1 MSDIQSVRPDAHHK
15 LVEAGIEKWSRVKC
29 PANRYNYMTSNSVKS
44 INALTKEV
52 RKIPITV
59 LMDWYRDRLRKWYY
73 ELQEKHKDS
82 HDEELTPWASAVGIQ
97 SFYTFYKMMN
107 EMIRNKLEVAT
118 MQYQNEVNE
127 IHAEKIAKNANP
139 LALVVC
145 TQQYPNDHYQPPK
158 PHKTYAPSSKHTPS
172 TRSHAPTRN
181 KGKEIAKPITPPSES
196 ASKEDEDSD
205 PEQAQRDK
213 DRQKNLAL
221 IAKYIKNI
229 YKPTNNNLRTSSNTR
244 NKNVATSPKTKNNSQ
259 TRQFGNQRTVIVA
272 GARETVGNQETKTGK
287 RYAYHKEKMMLCK
300 QEEKGVPLSAEQGDW
315 RDGTDEEPDE
325 QELEAHYKHGKDS
338 GLNCRF
344 RTYLDVKQL
353 EQEHANQNAEEY
365 EDERV
370 VIANLIANLRLNH
383 DENKKIQKQLK
394 KANAADVLSVAERKN
409 RTLIEA
415 ARTMLADSLL
425 PIIFWAK
432 AVNTTCYVLN
442 RVLVTKPHNKPPY
455 ELIIGRAPNISF
467 MRPFRCLVTIL
478 NTLDPLGKFDRK
490 AKEGFLVRYSIHNKA
505 FRLFNS
511 ETRKVEEN
519 LHVNIL
525 ENKPNVAGQGP
536 NWHFDID
543 FLTNS
548 MNYQPVT
555 TGNQTNK
562 NAGPQETNGNTDDK
576 AEDDTVDDNACKT
589 VQEPANE
596 YDQALKNVLDKMM
609 DQEKEATEQSDA
621 VRKEFEAQCDS
632 QLLQEKISKVSS
644 TNSFNTVSTPINT
657 ASVSRT
663 FSPVGPSSGPS
674 FVPFGGSFPI
684 DVANL
689 PHDPLMPELEDTA
702 EI

>member
-1 MSDIQSVRPDAHHK
+1 
-15 LVEAGIEKWSRVKC
+15 
-29 PANRYNYMTSNSVKS
+29 
-44 INALTKEV
+44 
-52 RKIPITV
+52 
-59 LMDWYRDRLRKWYY
+59 
-73 ELQEKHKDS
+73 
-82 HDEELTPWASAVGIQ
+82 
-97 SFYTFYKMMN
+97 MN

-244 NKNVATSPKTKNNSQ
+244 NKNVVATSPKTKNNSQ
-259 TRQFGNQRTVIVA
+259 TRQFGNPEGHYIA
-272 GARETVGNQETKTGK
+272 GALCKLLGI

-300 QEEKGVPLSAEQGDW
+300 QEEKGVPLNAEQGDW

-394 KANAADVLSVAERKN
+394 KANAADVLSCRAEGIRRIGNWSNAFSYEVLARIRRISFVGYGVLVSSKDTEILFPFILDRDERLTILLLEFIFRMLLGYRSERK
-409 RTLIEA
+409 
-415 ARTMLADSLL
+415 
-425 PIIFWAK
+425 
-432 AVNTTCYVLN
+432 
-442 RVLVTKPHNKPPY
+442 
-455 ELIIGRAPNISF
+455 ELGFGKLGIGLCSRYH
-467 MRPFRCLVTIL
+467 
-478 NTLDPLGKFDRK
+478 LGKGLYDFGKRGKLTRDMSDLSRIVPLRK
-490 AKEGFLVRYSIHNKA
+490 S
-505 FRLFNS
+505 
-511 ETRKVEEN
+511 TW
-519 LHVNIL
+519 
-525 ENKPNVAGQGP
+525 P
-536 NWHFDID
+536 WHGEREF
-543 FLTNS
+543 
-548 MNYQPVT
+548 
-555 TGNQTNK
+555 
-562 NAGPQETNGNTDDK
+562 
-576 AEDDTVDDNACKT
+576 TVDDKT
-589 VQEPANE
+589 PVYGRSMLEIME
-596 YDQALKNVLDKMM
+596 REIKSLKQRIL
-609 DQEKEATEQSDA
+609 
-621 VRKEFEAQCDS
+621 
-632 QLLQEKISKVSS
+632 S
-644 TNSFNTVSTPINT
+644 T
-657 ASVSRT
+657 
-663 FSPVGPSSGPS
+663 
-674 FVPFGGSFPI
+674 
-684 DVANL
+684 
-689 PHDPLMPELEDTA
+689 
-702 EI
+702 